1 MNKIK
6 FLAIG
11 AFALGISTQVL
22 ASDNKINTDIQ
33 YKIKQNIEQSLQL
46 QFDNHILKEHSDITI
61 NIIPSLDTLK
71 KQAKPGT
78 KLPEKI
84 NLTENNATLVN
95 NVCKVALS
103 FDDQGNVPALTEGEE
118 ILSVTQFK
126 NENQKKIA
134 QQFIA
139 LHEQFHCE
147 FTTIENPII
156 IPNESDSFNKKINY
170 LLKDQMS
177 AAFFKKVSYIDTLNE
192 NFADTSAALALVK
205 QYGANDPDLNYV
217 LKALTT
223 QRHDAYFASDYD
235 THASHFSLEAALSQ
249 DNLEKL
255 KNANDNSTFKELS
268 LNIANY
274 GVQQIMS
281 HKPQVADVMTSIDTL
296 KFSAFIDTMRLIR
309 YESADEQT
317 RQNLPLSPWKKD
329 IKNGFAFEIAK
340 DMIQGEDFISKEF
353 YRPDGIEGR
362 HNADLYDYALKLTE
376 TKKMGF
382 FNYLDW
388 KSAEA
393 NLNQFKNDVV
403 KNVAVNDLDFVNSK
417 LAKEEIKNK
426 VMSLRNNFL
435 ESTKDIK
442 GINSPSA
449 I

>member
-11 AFALGISTQVL
+11 ALALGVSTQVL

-33 YKIKQNIEQSLQL
+33 YKIQHNIEESLKL
-46 QFDNHILKEHSDITI
+46 QFNNNILKEHSDITV

-71 KQAKPGT
+71 KQAKPGA
-78 KLPEKI
+78 KIPDKI
-84 NLTENNATLVN
+84 NLTENNATLIN
-95 NVCKVALS
+95 NICKVTLS
-103 FDDQGNVPALTEGEE
+103 FDDKGNVPALTEGEE
-118 ILSVTQFK
+118 ILSVTKFQ

-147 FTTIENPII
+147 FTTIENPIVI
-156 IPNESDSFNKKINY
+156 FGESESFNKKINY
-170 LLKDQMS
+170 LLKDQVS

-205 QYGANDPDLNYV
+205 QYGADNPDLNYV

-223 QRHDAYFASDYD
+223 QRHDAYFANDYD
-235 THASHFSLEAALSQ
+235 THASHFSLESALSK

-255 KNANDNSTFKELS
+255 KNANDNATFKQLS

-281 HKPQVADVMTSIDTL
+281 HKPQVAEVMTSMDSI
-296 KFSAFIDTMRLIR
+296 KFSAFIDTMRLIH
-309 YESADEQT
+309 YESANEET
-317 RQNLPLSPWKKD
+317 RKTLPLSPWKKE
-329 IKNGFAFEIAK
+329 IKNGFAFELAK
-340 DMIQGEDFISKEF
+340 NMIEGEDFISKEF

-362 HNADLYDYALKLTE
+362 YNADLYDYAMKLTE

-388 KSAEA
+388 KGAEA
-393 NLNQFKNDVV
+393 NLNQFRNDVV
-403 KNVAVNDLDFVNSK
+403 KNVATTDLDFVNSK

-435 ESTKDIK
+435 ESTKN
-442 GINSPSA
+442 INTPTLN
-449 I
+449 